1 MNVLKSVRTAMQKRA
16 LYLRTKREIEKM
28 PLDVALDLEIYRGDA
43 GKIAS
48 HAVYG

>member
-1 MNVLKSVRTAMQKRA
+1 MTALHFVRDRLNKRA
-16 LYLRTKREIEKM
+16 LYLRTKWELEALPI
-28 PLDVALDLEIYRGDA
+28 DVALDLDIYRGDA